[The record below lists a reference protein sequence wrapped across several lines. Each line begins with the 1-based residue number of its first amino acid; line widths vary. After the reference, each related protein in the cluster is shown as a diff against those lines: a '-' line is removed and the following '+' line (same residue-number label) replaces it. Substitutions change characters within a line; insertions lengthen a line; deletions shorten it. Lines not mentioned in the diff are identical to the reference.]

1 MEEIGFW
8 KGLTDDDFARQTE
21 DLPDRLARE
30 WQVRRTTNLGE
41 LRHAAEEQ
49 YPPQENRPWPAF
61 WLNANLNAQGQ
72 PVVGVDFYEARAYV
86 RWLSAMC
93 AADDLALDCNLPDE
107 DQWEAACA
115 GSEGRR
121 WAADAEV
128 FDPTRY
134 NTAEAGPETA
144 ISATTPVGAFA
155 RGVTPEGVHDLS
167 GNVWEWTLTE
177 YVPNRARNERPV
189 DRNDPAKE
197 ARYRVVRG
205 GSWIDDDE
213 SARSAYRGGDEPP
226 FDRDDFLGFRLIF
239 RPC

>member
-1 MEEIGFW
+1 M
-8 KGLTDDDFARQTE
+8 A
-21 DLPDRLARE
+21 
-30 WQVRRTTNLGE
+30 QVVVMPQLGNTVESCLVTT
-41 LRHAAEEQ
+41 
-49 YPPQENRPWPAF
+49 
-61 WLNANLNAQGQ
+61 WLVA
-72 PVVGVDFYEARAYV
+72 VGDTV
-86 RWLSAMC
+86 
-93 AADDLALDCNLPDE
+93 
-107 DQWEAACA
+107 
-115 GSEGRR
+115 
-121 WAADAEV
+121 
-128 FDPTRY
+128 
-134 NTAEAGPETA
+134 EAGPETA